1 MYRKVKNEL
10 RRQAL
15 QKTPKAS
22 GALASAISEDYEEAQ
37 SHVRYQ
43 PKILKRT
50 VAAVLTV
57 FIAAIAIFGTFRIS
71 ANLPEAPSSE
81 TPRSTHG
88 QIGLIVVSAAGSEAE
103 EAFSVP
109 TRPDAVMELPVK
121 GLLAV
126 ERLADD
132 TDRTRIAAEH
142 SIYGKMRDYLQY
154 QTADSK
160 THRVS
165 IRPMNNVL
173 VGYGTLDTFI
183 LGVPDADAL
192 ESIRILLDGFGVME
206 LMPADMSDFRP
217 WEYLSGRE
225 IVLSKEQYENTY
237 LTDNT
242 MQGTGLFTYW
252 SVCADLLNE
261 LDKDP
266 DFSLSDI
273 RSVVTFTVTYSDE
286 ETQSFQ
292 VEITFN
298 DNGEMRAVYKNKE
311 DKG

>member
-10 RRQAL
+10 IRQAL

-22 GALASAISEDYEEAQ
+22 GVLASAISEEPEEAQ
-37 SHVRYQ
+37 NPVCYQ
-43 PKILKRT
+43 PQILRRT
-50 VAAVLTV
+50 VAAVLAV
-57 FIAAIAIFGTFRIS
+57 FIAALAIFGTFRIS
-71 ANLPEAPSSE
+71 ANLPEIPSSE
-81 TPRSTHG
+81 TPRSAHG
-88 QIGLIVVSAAGSEAE
+88 QIGLIVVSAAGNEAE

-109 TRPDAVMELPVK
+109 THTEAAMELPIK

-165 IRPMNNVL
+165 ILPMTNVL
-173 VGYGTLDTFI
+173 VGYGTLDTFV
-183 LGVPDADAL
+183 LNVPDADAL
-192 ESIRILLDGFGVME
+192 RSIRISLDGFGVME

-217 WEYLSGRE
+217 WEYLSDKE

-261 LDKDP
+261 LNKDP
-266 DFSLSDI
+266 GFSLSDI
-273 RSVVTFTVTYSDE
+273 RSVVTFTVTYTDG

-298 DNGEMRAVYKNKE
+298 DNGEMRAVYKNN
-311 DKG
+311 

>member
-10 RRQAL
+10 RHQAL

-22 GALASAISEDYEEAQ
+22 GALASAISEEPEEAQ
-37 SHVRYQ
+37 SPVRYQ
-43 PKILKRT
+43 PQNFKRT
-50 VAAVLTV
+50 VSAVLAV
-57 FIAAIAIFGTFRIS
+57 FIAMLAIFGMFRIS
-71 ANLPEAPSSE
+71 ANLPEVPSSE
-81 TPRSTHG
+81 TPHSAHG
-88 QIGLIVVSAAGSEAE
+88 QIGLIVVSAAGTEAE
-103 EAFSVP
+103 DVFSVP
-109 TRPDAVMELPVK
+109 THPDAAMELPVK

-126 ERLADD
+126 EALADD
-132 TDRTRIAAEH
+132 TDRARIAAEH

-165 IRPMNNVL
+165 IRPMTNVL
-173 VGYGTLDTFI
+173 VGYGTLDTFV
-183 LGVPDADAL
+183 LNVPDSDAL
-192 ESIRILLDGFGVME
+192 LSIRISLDGFGVME

-217 WEYLSGRE
+217 WEYLSDKK
-225 IVLSKEQYENTY
+225 IVLTKEQYENTY

-252 SVCADLLNE
+252 SVCTDLLNE
-261 LDKDP
+261 LNKDP
-266 DFSLSDI
+266 GFSLSDI
-273 RSVVTFTVTYSDE
+273 RSVVTFTVTYTDG

-298 DNGEMRAVYKNKE
+298 DNGEMRAVYKNN
-311 DKG
+311 